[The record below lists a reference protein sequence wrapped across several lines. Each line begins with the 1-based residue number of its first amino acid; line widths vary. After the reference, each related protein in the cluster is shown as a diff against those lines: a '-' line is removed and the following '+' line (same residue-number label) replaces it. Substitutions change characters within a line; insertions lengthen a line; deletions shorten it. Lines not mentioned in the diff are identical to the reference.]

1 MGQGRANRRCENR
14 IIDEPQHRRTQF
26 MREDARDAAS
36 RVDEK
41 RLWQRHVEMA
51 RIGAIP
57 NNGVNRAALSQE
69 DIAARALLLSWA
81 AQRNFCVSVDGL
93 GNLFVR
99 RDGTDPDAAPVMTG
113 SHMDS
118 QPRGGRFD
126 GIYGVLA
133 GLEALEAME
142 DAGVVTRRPVEVVA
156 WTNEEGG
163 RFAPCTMG
171 SMVFTGARALADV
184 LDVTDNE
191 GIKLRDALAATLAA
205 TPQAAPR
212 AFQSPAAGYIEAH
225 IEQGPLLENA
235 GRTVGVVTGIQG
247 LRWFNIEV
255 FGKTDHAGTTPL
267 KLRKDAVRDAI
278 AIINALHELT
288 YDADDVT
295 RFTVGRMLVTPNSP
309 NSVASHVLFSVDLRH
324 PDPRRIQEL
333 GAAVEPL
340 ARKAAAFCEVKVT
353 PTLHDDPCVFDPR
366 VTGAIEEAAQTLGLT
381 NMRLPSGASHDAM
394 YMARVCPTGMIFG
407 PCETGVSHNE
417 AENAK
422 PADLAA
428 GARVLTAALLELAN
442 R

>member
-1 MGQGRANRRCENR
+1 
-14 IIDEPQHRRTQF
+14 
-26 MREDARDAAS
+26 MREDARDAVG
-36 RVDEK
+36 RVDER

-57 NNGVNRAALSQE
+57 NDGVNRAAFSAE
-69 DIAARALLLSWA
+69 DIAARKLLLSWA
-81 AQRNFCVSVDGL
+81 AQRNFSVSVDGI

-99 RDGTDPDAAPVMTG
+99 RAGTDPDAVPVMTG

-133 GLEALEAME
+133 GFEALEAME
-142 DAGVVTRRPVEVVA
+142 EAGVATRRPVEVVA

-171 SMVFTGARALADV
+171 SMVFTGARPLADV
-184 LDVTDNE
+184 LDVTDNA
-191 GIKLRDALAATLAA
+191 GVKLRDALAQTLAA
-205 TPQAAPR
+205 TPQAAQR
-212 AFQSPAAGYIEAH
+212 AFRSPAAGYIEAH

-235 GRTVGVVTGIQG
+235 VKTIGVVTGIQG

-255 FGKTDHAGTTPL
+255 SGKTDHAGTTPL
-267 KLRKDAVRDAI
+267 SLRKDAVRDAV

-288 YDADDVT
+288 RDPEDVT

-309 NSVASHVLFSVDLRH
+309 NSVASHVLFSVDMRH
-324 PDPRRIQEL
+324 PDPQRIQEL
-333 GAAVEPL
+333 GAAVSPL
-340 ARKAAAFCEVKVT
+340 ARSAARCCEVKVT
-353 PTLHDDPCVFDPR
+353 PTLHDDPCVFDR
-366 VTGAIEEAAQTLGLT
+366 DVTSAVETAAHTLGLPY
-381 NMRLPSGASHDAM
+381 MRLPSGASHDAM
-394 YMARVCPTGMIFG
+394 YMARVCPTGMIFV
-407 PCETGVSHNE
+407 PCEKGVSHNE

-422 PADLAA
+422 PGDLAA